1 MKVNNYCNV
10 NRFSVAPMFDWTDRH
25 CRYFH
30 RILTKKTLLYT
41 EMVTTSA
48 IIYGN
53 IKNVLTYNVEEH
65 PLALQL
71 GGNEPQELAHCA
83 KIAQKYN
90 YDEINLNIG
99 CPSNRV
105 KNGCFGAFLMKEASL
120 VADCIKVMQDA
131 VTIPVTIKTRIG
143 VDNDDSSEFLI
154 DFIDKIITNSQCRL
168 FIIHARKAW
177 LSGLTPKQNREVPP
191 LNYKR
196 VYQLKKY
203 FPQLIVVLN
212 GGIKTINE
220 AKKHLQYLDG
230 VMLGRAAYNNPSLLM
245 QVDSQIFGES
255 CNLVFDKIAAIKAM
269 YPYIHKELKNGTFLG
284 HIIRPMLGMFS
295 GVAGSR
301 QWRRYLSEN
310 LSKKNVDIDIIK
322 KALTFIIN
330 NNFSV

>member
-1 MKVNNYCNV
+1 MNIKNYHNI
-10 NRFSVAPMFDWTDRH
+10 NRFSVAPMLDRTDRH
-25 CRYFH
+25 CRYFY
-30 RILTKKTLLYT
+30 RLLTKKTLLYT
-41 EMVTTSA
+41 EMVTTSS

-53 IKNVLTYNVEEH
+53 IKKVLAYNAEEH

-71 GGNEPQELAHCA
+71 GGNKPKELAYCA

-105 KNGCFGAFLMKEASL
+105 KNGCFGASLMREASL

-131 VTIPVTIKTRIG
+131 VTIPITIKTRIG
-143 VDNDDSSEFLI
+143 IDNDDSYDFLVN
-154 DFIDKIITNSQCRL
+154 FIDTIITNSPCRL

-177 LSGLTPKQNREVPP
+177 LSGLTPKQNREIPP

-203 FPQLIVVLN
+203 FPHLIIVLN

-230 VMLGRAAYNNPSLLM
+230 VMIGREVYRNPCLLM
-245 QVDSQIFGES
+245 QVDCKIFEEN
-255 CNLVFDKIAAIKAM
+255 CNLIFDKISIIKGM
-269 YPYIHKELKNGTFLG
+269 YPYIHKEVNNGAFLG
-284 HIIRPMLGMFS
+284 HIVRPMLGIFS
-295 GVAGSR
+295 GVSGSR

-310 LSKKNVDIDIIK
+310 AYKKGADISIVQ
-322 KALTFIIN
+322 KALKFIIN
-330 NNFSV
+330 NNLLD